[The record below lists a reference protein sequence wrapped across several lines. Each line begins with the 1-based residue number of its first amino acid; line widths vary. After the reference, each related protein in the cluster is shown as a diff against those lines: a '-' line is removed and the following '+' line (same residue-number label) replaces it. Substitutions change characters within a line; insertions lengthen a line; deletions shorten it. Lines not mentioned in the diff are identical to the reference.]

1 MKTPIVKDLDAL
13 LVEARKE
20 ALTAVESSEIDS
32 DESFAIEEEE
42 EQVIVAEEARK
53 EALAAVESS
62 EIDSTES
69 FAIEEEEKQEIV
81 AQLQVAD
88 EGAAT
93 LADSNIFLDTTSGV
107 VPGVVVPGAAG
118 VVVPGG
124 VVPGAAGGVVPG
136 AAGGNTAFNQGT
148 NNALNNIAAGAGI
161 IPVGFFGG
169 NRRRRR

>member
-118 VVVPGG
+118 
-124 VVPGAAGGVVPG
+124 GVVPG